1 MNRFLLFCHNK
12 RPSYDLDFII
22 EEPLIFTYLQKN
34 FHTAEEQTSVANL
47 NTFAHISLLAVAV
60 AVITTRSGQSYRKI
74 KTVKRIA

>member
-34 FHTAEEQTSVANL
+34 FHTAVRQLVVIVAAL
-47 NTFAHISLLAVAV
+47 
-60 AVITTRSGQSYRKI
+60 
-74 KTVKRIA
+74 